1 MSLLWVLCF
10 PIGVVMAAAAA
21 EWVIGR
27 RTPGVAQMA
36 LGRVIV
42 LDPARQRTLQ
52 ASYRAA
58 APEPFGPAQVIV
70 LREARR
76 RRTNL
81 IGKSGL
87 RASR

>member
-1 MSLLWVLCF
+1 MILWVLCF
-10 PIGVVMAAAAA
+10 PIGVVMAAAVA
-21 EWVIGR
+21 EWVVGR
-27 RTPGVAQMA
+27 RTTGVAQMTP
-36 LGRVIV
+36 GRVIV

-76 RRTNL
+76 RRTKL

>member
-21 EWVIGR
+21 EWVVGR
-27 RTPGVAQMA
+27 RTTGVAHRTP
-36 LGRVIV
+36 GRVIV
-42 LDPARQRTLQ
+42 LDTARQRTLQ

-76 RRTNL
+76 RRTKL